1 MPSLALTRAT
11 LDVFTVDDYP
21 LLSSVSPKGRNDDSG
36 IRLST
41 LVHTYVYT
49 LLFDHLEGG
58 GQRYCETRSTLEK
71 KLKKREIGRILG
83 DNNWRVVGNS
93 SISAS
98 ASSLEAK
105 SRRIFTAINFPKE
118 DKRGLDAERCIIDA
132 RYSPNGA
139 KVVVYLAITVKYLRL
154 RRQVSWPIAADH
166 FRPVKSSPL
175 LPLRSPLLLY
185 HHRPNRHR

>member
-1 MPSLALTRAT
+1 MSLQSMTT
-11 LDVFTVDDYP
+11 LSS
-21 LLSSVSPKGRNDDSG
+21 LLSRRKGGTMTVEFAFR
-36 IRLST
+36 
-41 LVHTYVYT
+41 HWYT
-49 LLFDHLEGG
+49 
-58 GQRYCETRSTLEK
+58 RTCTRSFSTIWKVLRNSFDSREEIK
-71 KLKKREIGRILG
+71 KARNWANG
-83 DNNWRVVGNS
+83 DNDWRVVGNS

-98 ASSLEAK
+98 ASSRRQAK

-175 LPLRSPLLLY
+175 RPLRSPLLLY